1 MKQRNSQRG
10 AASFL
15 GATPDQVAAEES
27 VIASLLC
34 DNEDL
39 FDVDGL
45 RPGDFYN
52 PQSQLI
58 YAAIAEI
65 IGAGKTADL
74 VTVSHRLKGE
84 VPAAEI
90 ARFLDRVPI
99 STNLKAHA
107 DIIREGAKRRTLQK
121 QAFSAAQACSQGV
134 DINEIVTLMH
144 NTDDDRTEGHDIS
157 MASIA
162 TRSMEWLEEMDAAD
176 GSPGLPTGFKEYD
189 SVMGGLHPTDFILIA
204 ARPSMG
210 KTALLLNMARNLG
223 RRKVP
228 GLIFSME
235 MSERQLCNR
244 LTSDVGSINSQI
256 FRHGK
261 VPSEAMWQRIH
272 DAASAVAEMPLYI
285 DETPNQSISQIET
298 IAQKY
303 HRRCGIG
310 WIGVDYLQQMKGWN
324 PKEQGDMA
332 DITKRLK
339 GLAKRLDIPVIA
351 LSQLNRKLEDRT
363 SKVPILS
370 DLRDTGAM
378 EQDADIVLFPYRPA
392 VYSEEAHPNAA
403 TLIAAKNRNGPIGK
417 FDLRW
422 DPEYTRFNDA

>member
-1 MKQRNSQRG
+1 MNQRNPQQ
-10 AASFL
+10 ATASL
-15 GATPDQVAAEES
+15 LMATPDQVAAEES

-39 FDVDGL
+39 FEAEGL
-45 RPGDFYN
+45 RPEDFYK
-52 PQSQLI
+52 PQAQLI
-58 YAAIAEI
+58 FSAIVEI
-65 IGAGKTADL
+65 VGGGNTADL

-90 ARFLDRVPI
+90 ARFLDFVPV
-99 STNLKAHA
+99 STNVKAHA
-107 DIIREGAKRRTLQK
+107 DIIREGARRRMLQR

-134 DINEIVTLMH
+134 ELNEIVSLMH
-144 NTDDDRTEGHDIS
+144 NTDDDRTEAHDIS
-157 MASIA
+157 MNSIA
-162 TRSMEWLEEMDAAD
+162 SRSIEWLEEMDAGN

-210 KTALLLNMARNLG
+210 KTALLLNIARNLG
-223 RRKVP
+223 RRKAP
-228 GLIFSME
+228 GLVFSME

-261 VPSEAMWQRIH
+261 VPSVAMWERIN
-272 DAASAVAEMPLYI
+272 DAASTVADMPLYI
-285 DETPNQSISQIET
+285 DDTPNQSISQIET
-298 IAQKY
+298 ISQKY
-303 HRRCGIG
+303 HRRHGIG

-324 PKEQGDMA
+324 PREQGDMA

-392 VYSEEAHPNAA
+392 VYSDEAHPNAA

-422 DPEYTRFNDA
+422 DPEYTRFNNA